1 MIECLPIY
9 AFNFHFN
16 EMNNY
21 ERSERQAEVVN
32 GLNGVLALHTT
43 LRIDF
48 AIRQQQQRRSHA
60 VVLAKGKSKASD
72 ERMSRELSLSLSG
85 ALAKA
90 NSEYENE
97 K

>member
-48 AIRQQQQRRSHA
+48 AIRQSHA